1 MYNIFLK
8 IYKISMLSS
17 KSILMKEFIKNINI
31 ISEHNVDI
39 LLEGATG
46 TGKDYWA
53 HYIHNKSN
61 FKGKFIAVNCA
72 AIPENLAESEL
83 FGSEAGAYTGAR
95 KRIGK
100 IELAN
105 NGTLYLDEIDSMQ
118 LNLQAKLLRVIQ
130 DKGCERVGS
139 NSFIPS
145 NFRLIAST
153 KVDLIDLIEKNQ
165 FREDLYYRIN
175 TIKIDIPLLKERKED
190 ILDLFYEY
198 AKQAELKFGI
208 ENKTKFLE
216 ENKQL
221 IDKLLN
227 YEWKGNIRELIAITQ
242 RYILNLPLYI

>member
-1 MYNIFLK
+1 
-8 IYKISMLSS
+8 MLSS
-17 KSILMKEFIKNINI
+17 KSILMQEFIKNINI
-31 ISEHNVDI
+31 ICRHNIDI

-46 TGKDYWA
+46 TGKDYWTK
-53 HYIHNKSN
+53 YIHKQSAY
-61 FKGKFIAVNCA
+61 KGKFVPVNCA
-72 AIPENLAESEL
+72 AIPETLAESEL
-83 FGSEAGAYTGAR
+83 FGCETGAYTGAR

-105 NGTLYLDEIDSMQ
+105 NGTLYLDEIDSMP
-118 LNLQAKLLRVIQ
+118 LNLQVKLLRVLQ

-139 NSFIPS
+139 SEFIPS

-153 KVDLIDLIEKNQ
+153 KNNLIELIAKEQ

-175 TIKIDIPLLKERKED
+175 TIKINIPFLKQRQED

-198 AKQAELKFGI
+198 AMQAELKFGI
-208 ENKTKFLE
+208 EGKANLLN

-221 IDKLLN
+221 IDMLLN
-227 YEWKGNIRELIAITQ
+227 HEWKGNIRELIAITQ